1 VSTATHAQRA
11 LTARLREVLAADER
25 VESAWLSGSFGRGA
39 GDAWSDIDVLAVV
52 AEEDRPHCVAEY
64 AGPRNPVGET
74 VLLMSLYGRIAS
86 AVRPDWER
94 YDILFVTPQEF
105 RAYDRATLRP
115 LAPESLDAPPSP
127 PAPPKPHQ
135 PSPEALA
142 GMVREFLRILAL
154 APTAVGRQEWLAG
167 QEGVWL
173 LRKAVI
179 DMMFEANGVGRAERG
194 GAKRLNAYLTA
205 DQRAALEAIPQPGA
219 NRKELLA
226 AERAL
231 AGLFLPIARETLA
244 KAGTTWPQA
253 LEDAT
258 RQHLRRTLDLSF

>member
-1 VSTATHAQRA
+1 MSTATDAQRA
-11 LTARLREVLAADER
+11 LTTRLREVLAADER
-25 VESAWLSGSFGRGA
+25 IESAWLSGSFGRGA
-39 GDAWSDIDVLAVV
+39 GDAWSDIDVVTVV

-64 AGPRNPVGET
+64 AGARNPVGET

-127 PAPPKPHQ
+127 SPPPKPYQ
-135 PSPEALA
+135 PSPDVLV
-142 GMVREFLRILAL
+142 GMVREFLRTLGL
-154 APTAVGRQEWLAG
+154 APTAVERGEWLAG

-179 DMMFEANGVGRAERG
+179 EMMFEANGVGRAERG

-205 DQRAALEAIPQPGA
+205 EQRTALEAIPQPGA
-219 NRKELLA
+219 NRAELLA

-231 AGLFLPIARETLA
+231 AGLFLPIAKDTLA
-244 KAGTTWPQA
+244 RAGAPWPQA

-258 RQHLRRTLDLSF
+258 RQHLQRTLDLRF